1 MTTRSLTGCDTTAEQ
16 AFLSPPRVARRLGV
30 SHSKILAWIASS
42 ELRAA
47 DFATVR
53 GQRPRWR
60 VAETDLTAF
69 LARRTTSPPPEQRRR
84 KLTKQEVIQCSAWR
98 EPQCDS
104 TKRPKY

>member
-1 MTTRSLTGCDTTAEQ
+1 MSSVATIEQ
-16 AFLSPPRVARRLGV
+16 EYLSPPAIARRLGV
-30 SHSKILAWIASS
+30 SHGKILAWIASG

-84 KLTKQEVIQCSAWR
+84 RRTKQEVIQF
-98 EPQCDS
+98 
-104 TKRPKY
+104 Y